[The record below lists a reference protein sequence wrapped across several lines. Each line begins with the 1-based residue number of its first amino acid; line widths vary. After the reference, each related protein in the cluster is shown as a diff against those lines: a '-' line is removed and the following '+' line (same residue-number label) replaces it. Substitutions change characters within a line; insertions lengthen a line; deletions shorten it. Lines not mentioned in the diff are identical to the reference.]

1 MHVKIRRMKSVSV
14 KVPGFGL
21 RLKKARIEAGLTQQK
36 VADSIE
42 VTSRHY
48 QKYESGD
55 VEPPLNTLVSL
66 SIILGVTADYLLGL
80 SDEVSSGE

>member
-1 MHVKIRRMKSVSV
+1 MYVKIRRMKSVSV

-36 VADSIE
+36 VADSIG